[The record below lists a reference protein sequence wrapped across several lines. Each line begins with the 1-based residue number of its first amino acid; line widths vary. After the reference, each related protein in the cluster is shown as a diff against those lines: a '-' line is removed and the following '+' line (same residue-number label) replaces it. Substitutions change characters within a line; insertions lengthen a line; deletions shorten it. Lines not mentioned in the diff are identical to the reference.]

1 VRKLLA
7 IAFLALACSREQHPP
22 QVMPKRCDGLCGQ
35 VVDAKTKQPVREFTI
50 FLFANRPL
58 NFGLPPGYPIPP
70 GPMIEER
77 VIESNDG
84 SFVLKTPPEPVFV
97 GVSARGYKSIIT
109 PKTVDASTAVTITL
123 TKSRRIPGHV
133 SGEQGRPI
141 ANARVGET
149 TSDAQGD
156 FWIDEPPAEWRQ
168 LDVSDEDHESQR
180 VIVRANDR
188 RIDVVLRARP

>member
-1 VRKLLA
+1 
-7 IAFLALACSREQHPP
+7 
-22 QVMPKRCDGLCGQ
+22 MPKRCDGLCGQ

-123 TKSRRIPGHV
+123 TKARRIPGHV
-133 SGEQGRPI
+133 SDEQGRPI
-141 ANARVGET
+141 ASARVGET
-149 TSDAQGD
+149 TSDARGD

-168 LDVSDEDHESQR
+168 LDISDDVHEPQR
-180 VIVRANDR
+180 VIVRANDQ